1 MLTYKVSGEN
11 FKIVDHGIWHELG
24 NGVSVKVFTF
34 GKIPVLQ
41 QAQLSI
47 LFDCEESEIEEVV
60 GKYQFFENGYFG
72 IYCIKDEEDVE
83 DAYYNSSLS
92 YDAGTEE
99 NKDLRRITFYDCDV
113 VLALAMYF
121 RVSSRKVD
129 SILGYFSGFSNSLDF
144 DNCNFVDDDVPF

>member
-1 MLTYKVSGEN
+1 MLLYKVLGEN

-34 GKIPVLQ
+34 GKVPVLS

-72 IYCIKDEEDVE
+72 IYCIKDEDAE
-83 DAYYNSSLS
+83 DAYYNSDLS

-99 NKDLRRITFYDCDV
+99 DEDLRRITFYDCDV

-129 SILGYFSGFSNSLDF
+129 SVLGYFRDLSDSLDF

>member
-1 MLTYKVSGEN
+1 MLTYKVFGEKS
-11 FKIVDHGIWHELG
+11 KIVDYGVWHELG
-24 NGVSVKVFTF
+24 NGVSVRVFTF
-34 GKIPVLQ
+34 GEFPVLS

-47 LFDCEESEIEEVV
+47 LLDCEESEIEKVV
-60 GKYQFFENGYFG
+60 EKYQFFKNGDFG
-72 IYCIKDEEDVE
+72 VYRITDEEDVE
-83 DAYYNSSLS
+83 DAYYNRSLS

-129 SILGYFSGFSNSLDF
+129 SILGYFRDLSDSLDF
-144 DNCNFVDDDVPF
+144 SNCDFVDDDVPF